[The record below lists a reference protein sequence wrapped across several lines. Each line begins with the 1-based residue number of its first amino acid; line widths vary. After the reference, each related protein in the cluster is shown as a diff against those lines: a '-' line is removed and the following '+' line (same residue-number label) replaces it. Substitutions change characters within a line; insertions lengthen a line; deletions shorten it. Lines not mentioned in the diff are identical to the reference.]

1 MKNEP
6 KLTEL
11 QEKTVRNLNKLTL
24 KQRKELVEEMKH
36 QTKQLMEILGMIGQ
50 E

>member
-1 MKNEP
+1 M
-6 KLTEL
+6 TEL

-36 QTKQLMEILGMIGQ
+36 QAKQLMEAFGLIGHK
-50 E
+50 